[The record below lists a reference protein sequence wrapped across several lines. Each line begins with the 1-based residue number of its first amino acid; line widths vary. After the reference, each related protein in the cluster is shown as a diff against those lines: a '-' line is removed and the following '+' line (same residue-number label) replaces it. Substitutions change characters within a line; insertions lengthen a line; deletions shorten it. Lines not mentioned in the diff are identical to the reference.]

1 MTMENKFALLD
12 AGRRSQIGCYAGIP
26 GTGPTNA
33 ICAGCIF
40 LVPDG
45 SKSVCAK
52 YHRMMERKGKPI
64 SGNTPACRHFKP
76 RRLVNSTT
84 ASPASDGGEA

>member
-1 MTMENKFALLD
+1 MTMENKFPLLD
-12 AGRRSQIGCYAGIP
+12 SGRKNQIGCFAGIP
-26 GTGPTNA
+26 GTGA

-64 SGNTPACRHFKP
+64 SGNTPACRYFKP
-76 RRLVNSTT
+76 RRMVNSTM
-84 ASPASDGGEA
+84 ASDAGNGGGA